1 MMKTAQR
8 IFKGFAFL
16 VLILGVLGAS
26 AWKGWDW
33 WTWASSPAASAAPQP
48 QPTKAEPLEVAIPQ
62 GTSAQQIG
70 QDLQARGL
78 IRSSAAWDLWTR
90 WLMLQDPEG
99 GFQAGTYVLSSDQSL
114 QAIADTIWQ
123 GKVVEYSFTIPE
135 GYSLRQMAAYFEQQG
150 FFKAQDFLAA
160 ASQIPY
166 GKYPWLPQGIPHL
179 EGFLYPDT
187 YQLATKQV
195 SPQEVVDRMLD
206 RFEQVAL
213 PLYTQH
219 QGKTE
224 LNLLEWTTLASIVE
238 KEAVIP
244 TERSTIAGVFTNRL
258 RKGIPLG
265 ADPTVEYGL
274 GIQQTPDNP
283 LTLAQV
289 RTPSEY
295 NTYLNPGLP
304 PTPIASAGLASLQAT
319 LAPENTSYLYFV
331 ARYDGT
337 HIFSRTLAEHEAA
350 QASIRA
356 KLDQKKPSPAPE
368 PTAKP
373 QTTTK
378 PKAKQATPKPQP
390 KPTKTTKPNP

>member
-8 IFKGFAFL
+8 IFKWFAFL

-33 WTWASSPAASAAPQP
+33 WNWASSPPASAAPEP
-48 QPTKAEPLEVAIPQ
+48 QQTKAEPLEVAIPQ

-99 GFQAGTYVLSSDQSL
+99 GFQAGTYVLSPDQSL
-114 QAIADTIWQ
+114 QAIADIIWQ
-123 GKVVEYSFTIPE
+123 GKVVSYSFTIPE

-150 FFKAQDFLAA
+150 FFKAQDFLAV
-160 ASQIPY
+160 ASQVPY

-213 PLYTQH
+213 PLYTQN
-219 QGKTE
+219 QSKTD
-224 LNLLEWTTLASIVE
+224 LSLLEWATLASIIE
-238 KEAVIP
+238 KEAVVP

-258 RKGIPLG
+258 QKGIPLG

-274 GIQQTPDNP
+274 GVQQTPDNP
-283 LTLAQV
+283 LTLDQV
-289 RTPSEY
+289 RTPSAY
-295 NTYLNPGLP
+295 NTYINPGLP

-319 LAPENTSYLYFV
+319 LTPEDTPYLYFV

-350 QASIRA
+350 QAAIRA
-356 KLDQKKPSPAPE
+356 KQDQKKPSPVPTS
-368 PTAKP
+368 TAKP
-373 QTTTK
+373 QASTK
-378 PKAKQATPKPQP
+378 PPVKQAPKP
-390 KPTKTTKPNP
+390 KPEPAKTTKPNS

>member
-8 IFKGFAFL
+8 IFKWFAFL
-16 VLILGVLGAS
+16 VIILGVLGAS

-33 WTWASSPAASAAPQP
+33 WNWASSPPASAAPEP
-48 QPTKAEPLEVAIPQ
+48 QQTKAKPLEFAIPQ

-99 GFQAGTYVLSSDQSL
+99 GFQAGTYVLSPDQSL
-114 QAIADTIWQ
+114 QAIADIIWQ
-123 GKVVEYSFTIPE
+123 GKVVSYSFTIPE

-150 FFKAQDFLAA
+150 FFKAQDFLAV
-160 ASQIPY
+160 ASQVPY
-166 GKYPWLPQGIPHL
+166 GKYSWLPQGIPHL

-195 SPQEVVDRMLD
+195 SPQEVVDQMLD

-213 PLYTQH
+213 PLYTQN
-219 QGKTE
+219 QSKTE
-224 LNLLEWTTLASIVE
+224 LSLLEWATLASIIE

-244 TERSTIAGVFTNRL
+244 AERSTIAGVFTNRL
-258 RKGIPLG
+258 QKGIPLG

-274 GIQQTPDNP
+274 GVQQTPDNP
-283 LTLAQV
+283 LTLDQV
-289 RTPSEY
+289 RTPSAY
-295 NTYLNPGLP
+295 NTYINPGLP

-319 LAPENTSYLYFV
+319 LTPEDTPYLYFV

-350 QASIRA
+350 QAAIRA
-356 KLDQKKPSPAPE
+356 KQDQKKPSPAPKS
-368 PTAKP
+368 TAKP
-373 QTTTK
+373 QASTK
-378 PKAKQATPKPQP
+378 PQVKQSTPKPQP
-390 KPTKTTKPNP
+390 AKTTKPNP